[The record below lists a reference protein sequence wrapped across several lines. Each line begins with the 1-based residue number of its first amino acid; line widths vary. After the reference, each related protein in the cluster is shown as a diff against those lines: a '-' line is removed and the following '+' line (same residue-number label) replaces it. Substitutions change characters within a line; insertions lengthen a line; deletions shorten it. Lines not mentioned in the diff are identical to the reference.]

1 MAEKASRNC
10 GCCARRRGARGARG
24 CGGSDGLGSVFSR
37 TVIAEMRTTA
47 ALGEDRRGTVAVAGR
62 LVMGVELCAG
72 VRRRRGRSVVPRNRS
87 AYG

>member
-37 TVIAEMRTTA
+37 TVIAEMRATA
-47 ALGEDRRGTVAVAGR
+47 ALGRDRRRTGVVADR

-72 VRRRRGRSVVPRNRS
+72 VRRRRGRSAVPRNRS